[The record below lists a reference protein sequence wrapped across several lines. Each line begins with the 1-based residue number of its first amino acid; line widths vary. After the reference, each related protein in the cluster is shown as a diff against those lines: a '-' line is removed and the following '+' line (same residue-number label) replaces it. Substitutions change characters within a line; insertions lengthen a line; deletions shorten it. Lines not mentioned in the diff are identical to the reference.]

1 MTSIRRPAIA
11 GLTLAAVLVAGGCSG
26 DSKTDTKGA
35 SPAGDTTVSAAPPA
49 TTAPASASEELTQA
63 YAKFSD
69 TPVKFELASAAGIA
83 GTGAIDAKTKSS
95 EMTTD
100 LASAGSMVTRQIGKD
115 LYVKTEGQVGDAIG
129 ATAGKWMHIDVSQ
142 VPDSSPISIKNTDP
156 ANTAK
161 LITTASEVTKTGDH
175 TFKGTLDMTKSATA
189 NATMLKALGA
199 KAKAVPFTAET
210 DAEGRLTKLSMALE
224 SIAPGAGEMTAT
236 YSNWGEPVNVAKPAA
251 GEVVE
256 MPAKFR
262 KAMGA

>member
-1 MTSIRRPAIA
+1 MSIRRSAIA
-11 GLTLAAVLVAGGCSG
+11 GLALAAALVAGGC
-26 DSKTDTKGA
+26 
-35 SPAGDTTVSAAPPA
+35 GDTAKKDDAAPATKAPE

-69 TPVKFELASAAGIA
+69 TPVKFKLASAAGVG
-83 GTGAIDAKTKSS
+83 GTGAIDAKTRSS
-95 EMTTD
+95 EMSTD
-100 LASAGSMVTRQIGKD
+100 LSSAGSMVTRQIGKD

-129 ATAGKWMHIDVSQ
+129 ATSGKWMHIDVSQ

-161 LITTASEVTKTGDH
+161 LITTASDVTKTGDH
-175 TFKGTLDMTKSATA
+175 AFKGTLDMTKAGTA
-189 NATMLKALGA
+189 NQAMLKALGN
-199 KAKAVPFTAET
+199 KATAVPFTAET
-210 DAEGRLTKLSMALE
+210 DAEGRLTELSVALE
-224 SIAPGAGEMTAT
+224 SIAPGAGQMTAT
-236 YSNWGEPVNVAKPAA
+236 YSNWGEPVNIAKPAA